1 MIVNPL
7 LPVSVSIGASQNN
20 ICSGTSV
27 TFTATPTNGGTTPAY
42 QWKVNNIAVPGAT
55 NPTYTYV
62 PVNNDAVSCVLTSDA
77 TCASGSPATSNTINM
92 IVNPV
97 MPVSVS
103 IGASSNNICSGT
115 SVTFTATPTN
125 GGTTP
130 AYQWKVNNIDVPG
143 AINPTY
149 TYVPVNNDAVT
160 CVLTSDVTCATGS
173 PATSNTINMIVN
185 TVMPVSVSIGASANN
200 ICSGTSVTFTATPTN
215 GGTTPAY
222 QWKVNNIAVPGA
234 TNPTYSYVPVNNDA
248 VTCVL
253 TSDATCASGNPA
265 TSNTI
270 NMVVNPLLP
279 VSVSIGAS
287 QNNICSGTSV
297 TFTATPTNG
306 GTTPAYQ
313 WKVNNIDVSG
323 ATNPTYTYV
332 PVNNDAV
339 SCVLTS
345 DVTCATGSPATSNT
359 INMIVNPLLPVSVSI
374 GPQLITSVQ
383 GPVSPLRLLQP
394 MEEQRQLISGKSIT

>member
-20 ICSGTSV
+20 IC
-27 TFTATPTNGGTTPAY
+27 A
-42 QWKVNNIAVPGAT
+42 
-55 NPTYTYV
+55 
-62 PVNNDAVSCVLTSDA
+62 
-77 TCASGSPATSNTINM
+77 
-92 IVNPV
+92 
-97 MPVSVS
+97 
-103 IGASSNNICSGT
+103 GT

-143 AINPTY
+143 AI
-149 TYVPVNNDAVT
+149 
-160 CVLTSDVTCATGS
+160 
-173 PATSNTINMIVN
+173 
-185 TVMPVSVSIGASANN
+185 
-200 ICSGTSVTFTATPTN
+200 
-215 GGTTPAY
+215 
-222 QWKVNNIAVPGA
+222 
-234 TNPTYSYVPVNNDA
+234 NPTYSYVPVNNDA

-270 NMVVNPLLP
+270 NMIVNPLLP

-287 QNNICSGTSV
+287 GNNICSGTSV

-323 ATNPTYTYV
+323 ATNPTYSYA
-332 PVNNDAV
+332 PSNNDAV

-345 DVTCATGSPATSNT
+345 DATCATGSPATSNT
-359 INMIVNPLLPVSVSI
+359 ISMIVNPLLPVSVSI
-374 GPQLITSVQ
+374 GASQNNICAGTSVTFTATPTNGGTTPAYQ
-383 GPVSPLRLLQP
+383 WKVNNIDVPGATQSNLQ
-394 MEEQRQLISGKSIT
+394 LCAL